1 LSKKTWIN
9 KNSIK
14 SKFDKVKG
22 NIDENSQVF
31 FSIDKSI
38 SPSEITDE
46 KLKSVEKYH
55 QQKKKSK
62 KIWKILFLLI
72 NIGLVFMVFYN
83 FAHEQGGI
91 QPLSTLFSNAPRWSY
106 IFVAI
111 GLYL

>member
-62 KIWKILFLLI
+62 KNLENFILT
-72 NIGLVFMVFYN
+72 Y
-83 FAHEQGGI
+83 
-91 QPLSTLFSNAPRWSY
+91 
-106 IFVAI
+106 
-111 GLYL
+111 